1 MGRAKPK
8 EAGSSRRLSR
18 EDWINGA
25 IRLLSEGG
33 LEGLSVNCLADRLCV
48 TKGSFYW
55 HFRDREA
62 LLDAVVDTWKRRTT
76 SEIESFIRSG
86 VGTPVG
92 RLRRLVRIAISPQL
106 EVPGGPL
113 EMTLRDWAREDA
125 RIAAIVRDVDE
136 RRLEFLE
143 KLYRETGCSDAA
155 ARSYA
160 VLHMSYVVGSRILL
174 SQRSSNNYAE
184 SWRIAERVLIPGIDR
199 TD

>member
-76 SEIESFIRSG
+76 SEIGWPAPASRPHCDFAAAGSSRRSIG
-86 VGTPVG
+86 N
-92 RLRRLVRIAISPQL
+92 
-106 EVPGGPL
+106 
-113 EMTLRDWAREDA
+113 
-125 RIAAIVRDVDE
+125 
-136 RRLEFLE
+136 
-143 KLYRETGCSDAA
+143 DAA
-155 ARSYA
+155 RLGAR
-160 VLHMSYVVGSRILL
+160 GC
-174 SQRSSNNYAE
+174 Q
-184 SWRIAERVLIPGIDR
+184 DR
-199 TD
+199 CNRPRC